1 MCANLHCLDQCTNK
15 VDRNTSP
22 VTAGLRATLHRFFPT
37 PDRAPSS
44 NNKEDEDN
52 KEDSGEPGPD
62 RAPGAT
68 YHQGKEPR
76 DPGAQEEMTEQE
88 IRKTAKDFCL
98 DEAVEN
104 CWRADTSRPK
114 ADKLLWRTLKDRR
127 RLHTPNDEE
136 NYQKWGGAG
145 WIRQHKSKK
154 RENIGTL
161 RPGHGRDVG
170 MRRDYK
176 FKY

>member
-1 MCANLHCLDQCTNK
+1 MT
-15 VDRNTSP
+15 
-22 VTAGLRATLHRFFPT
+22 VTAGLRANLHRFFPT
-37 PDRAPSS
+37 LDRAPSS
-44 NNKEDEDN
+44 KDKEDEDN
-52 KEDSGEPGPD
+52 KEDSGEPGPE

-114 ADKLLWRTLKDRR
+114 AEKALWRTLKARR

-136 NYQKWGGAG
+136 NYQKGGGGCPDTAA
-145 WIRQHKSKK
+145 QEQKK
-154 RENIGTL
+154 GKHRNTAPWP
-161 RPGHGRDVG
+161 RTGR
-170 MRRDYK
+170 RYA
-176 FKY
+176 